1 MALNPLEVRERPII
15 TPGSEILGGV
25 LLTRT
30 GIVVDYDENPAP
42 YEHVYGVVD
51 GQLSSEQM
59 TEPPVVA
66 EAVHATVKTLLP
78 YSEDQYKAILKKQVE
93 LRGGSHLDRDDQ
105 VGLSTFIF
113 NGGICHQQA
122 LLSGAMFTLL
132 KQRRALAAEI
142 SIESAIPNEAHPDR
156 HVRAVL
162 RTDTEFI
169 ALETGQVSRSR
180 RREPQPYLIDPA
192 VLR

>member
-93 LRGGSHLDRDDQ
+93 LRGGSHLDRDD
-105 VGLSTFIF
+105 
-113 NGGICHQQA
+113 
-122 LLSGAMFTLL
+122 
-132 KQRRALAAEI
+132 
-142 SIESAIPNEAHPDR
+142 
-156 HVRAVL
+156 
-162 RTDTEFI
+162 
-169 ALETGQVSRSR
+169 
-180 RREPQPYLIDPA
+180 
-192 VLR
+192 